1 MKQLK
6 PLLRNTK
13 DFLQKKRLNKISLIV
28 FIRIFLKRNL
38 CAVNIVSI
46 FGRIIPF
53 LAGIAVLLV
62 LFPYSKKLN
71 LDAEVFKFLWI
82 LVIEIYLLVFIPI
95 FITAFIPKDLRKER
109 FLGIILFTSELI
121 LVSASVIVILLRIFN
136 TLDERILYG
145 IESFLIFI
153 YIVNVCFIFLS
164 TKHSQKPKNISV
176 KTDSLSWINNAQA
189 QLENLVKKT
198 EQLDSSYSEIKDK
211 ILKCYNDTV
220 NLTPVNNATALKFEH
235 QILDSVIDLISAI
248 DQIMAGN
255 QVNLKSKTQT
265 LENHIRQRQNL
276 TLY

>member
-1 MKQLK
+1 MK
-6 PLLRNTK
+6 
-13 DFLQKKRLNKISLIV
+13 
-28 FIRIFLKRNL
+28 FLKMTGAFKMNEK
-38 CAVNIVSI
+38 SI

-176 KTDSLSWINNAQA
+176 KTDSLSWINKA
-189 QLENLVKKT
+189 
-198 EQLDSSYSEIKDK
+198 
-211 ILKCYNDTV
+211 
-220 NLTPVNNATALKFEH
+220 
-235 QILDSVIDLISAI
+235 
-248 DQIMAGN
+248 
-255 QVNLKSKTQT
+255 
-265 LENHIRQRQNL
+265 
-276 TLY
+276 

>member
-1 MKQLK
+1 MK
-6 PLLRNTK
+6 
-13 DFLQKKRLNKISLIV
+13 
-28 FIRIFLKRNL
+28 FLKMTGAFKMNEK
-38 CAVNIVSI
+38 SI

-121 LVSASVIVILLRIFN
+121 LVSASVIVILLRIFD

-176 KTDSLSWINNAQA
+176 KTDSLSWINNAQV

-220 NLTPVNNATALKFEH
+220 NLTLVNNATALKFEH

>member
-1 MKQLK
+1 MKLLK
-6 PLLRNTK
+6 MTGAFKTNEK
-13 DFLQKKRLNKISLIV
+13 
-28 FIRIFLKRNL
+28 
-38 CAVNIVSI
+38 SI

-153 YIVNVCFIFLS
+153 YVVNVCFIFLS

>member
-1 MKQLK
+1 MNEK
-6 PLLRNTK
+6 
-13 DFLQKKRLNKISLIV
+13 
-28 FIRIFLKRNL
+28 
-38 CAVNIVSI
+38 SI

-220 NLTPVNNATALKFEH
+220 NLTPVNNATSLKFEH

>member
-1 MKQLK
+1 MNEK
-6 PLLRNTK
+6 
-13 DFLQKKRLNKISLIV
+13 
-28 FIRIFLKRNL
+28 
-38 CAVNIVSI
+38 SI

-164 TKHSQKPKNISV
+164 TKHSQKPKNIAV

-211 ILKCYNDTV
+211 ILNSGY
-220 NLTPVNNATALKFEH
+220 
-235 QILDSVIDLISAI
+235 
-248 DQIMAGN
+248 
-255 QVNLKSKTQT
+255 SKTISQC
-265 LENHIRQRQNL
+265 E
-276 TLY
+276 

>member
-1 MKQLK
+1 M
-6 PLLRNTK
+6 
-13 DFLQKKRLNKISLIV
+13 F
-28 FIRIFLKRNL
+28 
-38 CAVNIVSI
+38 
-46 FGRIIPF
+46 
-53 LAGIAVLLV
+53 
-62 LFPYSKKLN
+62 
-71 LDAEVFKFLWI
+71 
-82 LVIEIYLLVFIPI
+82 
-95 FITAFIPKDLRKER
+95 
-109 FLGIILFTSELI
+109 GIILFTSELI
-121 LVSASVIVILLRIFN
+121 LVSASVIVIFLRIFN

-176 KTDSLSWINNAQA
+176 KTDSLSWINNAQV

>member
-1 MKQLK
+1 MK
-6 PLLRNTK
+6 
-13 DFLQKKRLNKISLIV
+13 
-28 FIRIFLKRNL
+28 FLKMTGAFKMNEK
-38 CAVNIVSI
+38 SI

-220 NLTPVNNATALKFEH
+220 NLTPVNNATGLKFEH

>member
-1 MKQLK
+1 MK
-6 PLLRNTK
+6 
-13 DFLQKKRLNKISLIV
+13 
-28 FIRIFLKRNL
+28 FLKMTGAFKMNEK
-38 CAVNIVSI
+38 SI

-153 YIVNVCFIFLS
+153 YVVNVCFIFLS

-220 NLTPVNNATALKFEH
+220 NLTPVNTATALKFEH